1 MCARNAHLTAPSNA
15 DGAALAHRPWAYVGG
30 AAAGHGEGSWGVLR
44 DAVEKPRARR
54 WWGRPDPW
62 SSLGALFDRLLVMP
76 MRQGQDGAAGRAD
89 LVAQGPRALT
99 SGRLSPG
106 ESLAGATGLTDPIR
120 RCSCVLVLLRRLGL
134 WVASNIARQGGWLPL
149 ALAGISPTHA
159 YRLPPPLVCPGRPFS
174 APPRLCH
181 RL

>member
-1 MCARNAHLTAPSNA
+1 M
-15 DGAALAHRPWAYVGG
+15 AAGRHRP
-30 AAAGHGEGSWGVLR
+30 AAGSRPLP
-44 DAVEKPRARR
+44 ASARS
-54 WWGRPDPW
+54 P
-62 SSLGALFDRLLVMP
+62 LVMP

-106 ESLAGATGLTDPIR
+106 ESLAGVTGLTDPIR
-120 RCSCVLVLLRRLGL
+120 RCSGVLVLLRRLGL

>member
-1 MCARNAHLTAPSNA
+1 
-15 DGAALAHRPWAYVGG
+15 
-30 AAAGHGEGSWGVLR
+30 
-44 DAVEKPRARR
+44 
-54 WWGRPDPW
+54 
-62 SSLGALFDRLLVMP
+62 MP

-106 ESLAGATGLTDPIR
+106 ESLAGVTGLTDPIH
-120 RCSCVLVLLRRLGL
+120 RCSGVLVLLRRLGL

-149 ALAGISPTHA
+149 ALAGISPSHP

-174 APPRLCH
+174 ARRASATASNVPRWLLVPAAAADRVVWAGVTAKLLPYPLTPCFFRLRRRLVRGRIELLVLSVQVGRSARALRKPH
-181 RL
+181 RRM

>member
-1 MCARNAHLTAPSNA
+1 M
-15 DGAALAHRPWAYVGG
+15 
-30 AAAGHGEGSWGVLR
+30 
-44 DAVEKPRARR
+44 
-54 WWGRPDPW
+54 
-62 SSLGALFDRLLVMP
+62 RL
-76 MRQGQDGAAGRAD
+76 RQGQDGAAGRAD

-120 RCSCVLVLLRRLGL
+120 RCSGVLVLLRRLGL

-174 APPRLCH
+174 ARRVSATASNVPRWLPALLLPLTGWFGQVVTDRAPGAYLSLCTTCVDG
-181 RL
+181 L